1 VAVILFMF
9 LAALDRSA
17 EATPPEE
24 GGATK
29 TSPSSSK
36 VYDKDYNKGRE
47 GIRIYNSILTDLSVY
62 EFCLNLQHP
71 PAPQHPVHKSSS
83 IRVILVIILVII
95 LAIIVT
101 IIVVNTVHQRN
112 IYSLSNYRCPRQPR
126 LGKTLRSSPIKGAR
140 ASSFG

>member
-1 VAVILFMF
+1 MF

-83 IRVILVIILVII
+83 IRVILVII
-95 LAIIVT
+95 VT
-101 IIVVNTVHQRN
+101 IIVVNPVHQRN

>member
-1 VAVILFMF
+1 MF
-9 LAALDRSA
+9 LAALDHSA

-62 EFCLNLQHP
+62 EF
-71 PAPQHPVHKSSS
+71 V
-83 IRVILVIILVII
+83 
-95 LAIIVT
+95 
-101 IIVVNTVHQRN
+101 
-112 IYSLSNYRCPRQPR
+112 
-126 LGKTLRSSPIKGAR
+126 
-140 ASSFG
+140 